1 MVNDKFFDNYFK
13 VLTLL
18 FWPIIWYKW
27 VALSIESIERVIFIS
42 YCSLSI
48 IFMILYIFYSNKN
61 NNTERIVVLYR
72 ISTLFAFISTLSS
85 FVLFPR
91 SYFLLY
97 LKIGFVLIYFY
108 CSCVKVHKYKIEE
121 GVVGILSSLLLILIT
136 LLY

>member
-1 MVNDKFFDNYFK
+1 MINNKFFDNYFK

-27 VALSIESIERVIFIS
+27 VALSIKSIETTILIS

-48 IFMILYIFYSNKN
+48 IFMVLYIFFSKKNKD
-61 NNTERIVVLYR
+61 TKYIVVFYR
-72 ISTLFAFISTLSS
+72 ISTLFAFISTLFS
-85 FVLFPR
+85 FVLFPT
-91 SYFLLY
+91 SYLWLY
-97 LKIGFVLIYFY
+97 LKIVFVLIYFY
-108 CSCVKVHKYKIEE
+108 CSCLKVYKYKIEE